1 MSDNSDFEAD
11 SEVSPAADSAD
22 SSPEV
27 TLVTVREK
35 AIDLLSRREHSR
47 AELQDKLRRRDY
59 PHDLITEVLNEC
71 VANNYQSD
79 ERFAESFVRARVN
92 RGYGE
97 MKIRAELQARGIGS
111 ELMGLAVEASDVDW
125 KANAEEALKKKFL
138 NAALA
143 GKRTENVRDRKFRGK
158 MQRFLQ
164 NRGYNPDQIIS
175 AVNRLADC
183 VDAEAEHLSD

>member
-1 MSDNSDFEAD
+1 MSDDGDFESDAD
-11 SEVSPAADSAD
+11 GAAAP
-22 SSPEV
+22 PEV
-27 TLVTVREK
+27 TLVTVRDK

-47 AELQDKLRRRDY
+47 AELQDKLRLRDY
-59 PHDLITEVLNEC
+59 PHDLITEVLDEC

-143 GKRTENVRDRKFRGK
+143 GNGTENVRDRKFRGK

-175 AVNRLADC
+175 AVNRLADT
-183 VDAEAEHLSD
+183 VEAEAEHLSD